1 MRWCS
6 EPTSSIGNAATTTDS
21 QARRELRT
29 RLPAALRSFDIAL
42 LCLQSRAL
50 PANAS
55 VALSVCSIVR
65 PLVSAFRFSLFAQA
79 TAPARPPPQTP
90 PADAPPADAVAEV
103 VAADAAMMVTIAAVE
118 SNSSW
123 IFRYQAI
130 TSAAREPSQ
139 SPSRSPKRACHFSS
153 ASSATAYGSSF
164 ANSSTDDVAGEASLM

>member
-6 EPTSSIGNAATTTDS
+6 WPTSSIGNAATTTDS

-65 PLVSAFRFSLFAQA
+65 PLVMLLFFVQ
-79 TAPARPPPQTP
+79 
-90 PADAPPADAVAEV
+90 
-103 VAADAAMMVTIAAVE
+103 
-118 SNSSW
+118 
-123 IFRYQAI
+123 FLY
-130 TSAAREPSQ
+130 
-139 SPSRSPKRACHFSS
+139 KRAPLFFCQGTGP
-153 ASSATAYGSSF
+153 ALPEPCRVGTI
-164 ANSSTDDVAGEASLM
+164 